1 MEIWAGIIGVV
12 IGGLLTLLG
21 GFIESGKADRRLKV
35 QLEHADKQRE
45 HDRRIGVRNE
55 AADHLGALIK
65 ILTETLP
72 SITKSTSK
80 TALEEAVFITWSAA
94 MQRAMVAMTAV
105 GDKAAIANLR
115 IVQGLSLALYD
126 AEDID
131 AAAPYL
137 RQVTAALA
145 AVERDYTRLKLGD
158 STASP

>member
-1 MEIWAGIIGVV
+1 
-12 IGGLLTLLG
+12 
-21 GFIESGKADRRLKV
+21 
-35 QLEHADKQRE
+35 
-45 HDRRIGVRNE
+45 
-55 AADHLGALIK
+55 
-65 ILTETLP
+65 
-72 SITKSTSK
+72 
-80 TALEEAVFITWSAA
+80 
-94 MQRAMVAMTAV
+94 MVAMTAV